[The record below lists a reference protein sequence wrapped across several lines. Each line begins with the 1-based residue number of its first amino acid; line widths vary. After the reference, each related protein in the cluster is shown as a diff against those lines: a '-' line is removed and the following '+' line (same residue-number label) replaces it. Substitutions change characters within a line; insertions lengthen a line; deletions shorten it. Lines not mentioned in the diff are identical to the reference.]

1 MKYKLGLLAK
11 DMHHSVLPKTY
22 DFFGRSIG
30 VDVDFK
36 LCNVPPEKLG
46 ETVAA
51 LKAELDGFTVTMPY
65 KVKIMDYCDALDESA
80 EKCGSAN
87 TILVRDGKLTGY
99 NTDGWGMIKSLG
111 LKGVDFHGKRVVMV
125 GAGGVALSIA
135 YNLSVNG
142 VAGVEVLNLFEEE
155 TGRLVSK
162 MGPLFTGHMLNPENL
177 CAYAADADVFI
188 NASVLG
194 QVGYDDYEDL
204 GFLDRMKADAIVF
217 DVNYSNPDA
226 RLPAAAAARGL
237 RTYIGNTMSS
247 CQGIRAME
255 IWTGTAP
262 SDETARELVKLVES
276 GAW

>member
-1 MKYKLGLLAK
+1 MQYKLGLLAK
-11 DMHHSVLPKTY
+11 DIHNSVLPRTY
-22 DFFGRSIG
+22 AFFGKSIG
-30 VDVDFK
+30 VDVDFTI
-36 LCNVPPEKLG
+36 CNVPPEQLD
-46 ETVAA
+46 ETVQAM
-51 LKAELDGFTVTMPY
+51 KAQMQGFTVTMPY
-65 KVKIMDYCDALDESA
+65 KVKIMEYCDALDESA

-111 LKGVDFHGKRVVMV
+111 LKGVDFAGKHVVMV

-142 VAGVEVLNLFEEE
+142 VTKVEVLNPFDEE
-155 TGRLVSK
+155 TKRLTDR
-162 MGPLFTGHMLNPENL
+162 MGSLFTGHMLNAENL
-177 CAYAADADVFI
+177 RACADGADVFI

-194 QVGYDDYEDL
+194 QVGYDDYTSLD
-204 GFLDRMKADAIVF
+204 FLDRLRSDAVVF

-237 RTYIGNTMSS
+237 RSYVGNTMSS

-262 SDETARELVKLVES
+262 TDEAARELVALIERRD
-276 GAW
+276 